1 MNYFS
6 QELGRLIA
14 NPYITYPPGR
24 LRPAILQNKTQRLRL
39 RQKELRKLT
48 ENNVVSVTLLHEL
61 QSFRMDLSGIHRR
74 DSHHRK

>member
-48 ENNVVSVTLLHEL
+48 ENNVARVT
-61 QSFRMDLSGIHRR
+61 
-74 DSHHRK
+74 

>member
-48 ENNVVSVTLLHEL
+48 ENNGVRRVHLNLECSLLRCHG
-61 QSFRMDLSGIHRR
+61 QQ
-74 DSHHRK
+74 